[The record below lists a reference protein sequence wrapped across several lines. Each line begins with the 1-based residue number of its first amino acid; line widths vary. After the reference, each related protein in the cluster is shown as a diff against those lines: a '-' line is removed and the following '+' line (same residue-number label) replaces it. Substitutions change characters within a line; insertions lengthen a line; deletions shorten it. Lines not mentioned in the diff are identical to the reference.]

1 MPDQLCCSMLTK
13 EAVLHAAVDDEPSL
27 ALPLVQVAT
36 VQQQTPEACC
46 RACRAW
52 NSSAGSRAGGN
63 SPSPLNATPSVCNVW
78 SHCSNPDG
86 CRFTTDDG
94 AELALPEGGCG
105 LRFQELV
112 QPAVA
117 YPAALIAKGPNVPF
131 SAGGPI
137 VTSAPQVGASW

>member
-36 VQQQTPEACC
+36 VQQPTPEACC

-94 AELALPEGGCG
+94 AELALPEGGCE

-112 QPAVA
+112 QPMLGF
-117 YPAALIAKGPNVPF
+117 PAALIAKGPNVPF